1 MARII
6 SLFFVLVILSF
17 GLFFGLLN
25 ANEVEINYYLDTT
38 TLPLSVII
46 VGSLIVGA
54 VLGAVA
60 SVGIVFRQKRQ
71 LGRLRRKLGH
81 IDERTPAIHKPV

>member
-25 ANEVEINYYLDTT
+25 ANEVQVNYYLGETA
-38 TLPLSVII
+38 LPLSVII
-46 VGSLIVGA
+46 VASLIVGA
-54 VLGAVA
+54 VLGAIA
-60 SVGIVFRQKRQ
+60 SLGIVFRQKRQ
-71 LGRLRRKLGH
+71 LGRLRRKLGR
-81 IDERTPAIHKPV
+81 IDEGAPAIQKSA

>member
-25 ANEVEINYYLDTT
+25 ANEVQVNYYLGETA
-38 TLPLSVII
+38 LPLSVII
-46 VGSLIVGA
+46 VASLIVGA
-54 VLGAVA
+54 ILGAIA
-60 SVGIVFRQKRQ
+60 SLGLVFRQKRQ
-71 LGRLRRKLGH
+71 LGRLRRKLGR
-81 IDERTPAIHKPV
+81 IDEGTPAVQKTA